1 MSKQNFDAALAQKL
15 SELEKSKMPERDLWQ
30 GIELA
35 LANEP
40 APNQIPHETPK
51 KTVSTRIFA
60 VAATFAF
67 IGLFSWFSMNQ
78 PEQGVI
84 GGQELVAALSDQHRE
99 QKDALLVRFRDQPAL
114 TQNWEQQLDELDDA
128 AAAIKSALKE
138 EPNNIALLKMLQN
151 VHQQQIDLI
160 ERVHAPKWQQI

>member
-1 MSKQNFDAALAQKL
+1 MSKQNFDTALKQKL
-15 SELEKSKMPERDLWQ
+15 DELDKSKMPERDLWQ

-40 APNQIPHETPK
+40 APNHIPQEEPK
-51 KTVSTRIFA
+51 KAVGARVFA
-60 VAATFAF
+60 IAATFAF

-84 GGQELVAALSDQHRE
+84 GGEALVAALSDQHEE
-99 QKDALLVRFRDQPAL
+99 QKDALLVKFRDQPAL

>member
-1 MSKQNFDAALAQKL
+1 MSRENFDTALKHQL
-15 SELEKSKMPERDLWQ
+15 DELDREIQPKRDLWQ

-40 APNQIPHETPK
+40 APDQVEPNQP
-51 KTVSTRIFA
+51 RQMNGARMFA

-67 IGLFSWFSMNQ
+67 VGLFGWFTVNQ
-78 PEQGVI
+78 PDQGMI
-84 GGQELVAALSDQHRE
+84 GGQELVAALSNQHQQ
-99 QKDALLVRFRDQPAL
+99 QKDSLLVKFKGQPAL

-128 AAAIKSALKE
+128 AKAIKTALKE
-138 EPNNIALLKMLQN
+138 DPNNIALLKMLQN